1 MARTSLNSTGGRT
14 TPNTTPSRTTI
25 RSLGSD
31 ITDSDQESP
40 SQNAIL
46 RKDPDTM
53 TEASVAAAEK
63 LQVQFQASNS
73 QAPFHTFIAQST
85 RMLMDKRMKAMHG
98 RLKTHPELVM
108 DGKLKR
114 IADLTIDEFVK
125 TIRIIYGADTS
136 GQSTSALQQVLKV
149 FYGKTLT
156 HRNYLALEAASILA
170 CQISETYA
178 LTETV
183 QKDIVSQVLKQAR
196 SDHPLTHP
204 WYREAQGILNRILQ
218 RSTRDR
224 PISTLEDFTDA
235 LLEELCSN
243 QQVMT
248 QAVELGLFEHPK
260 ELFVDPNTKKKRA
273 LEPEPDTK
281 PSKRR
286 TMDSDSDASE
296 EPKRY
301 STCFAC
307 GREGHVKSRCNF
319 LAQDHPDINTERKP
333 WSESTNGIAWA
344 AKGKKFLPG
353 NMTLS
358 GEPFAF
364 DPKR

>member
-1 MARTSLNSTGGRT
+1 
-14 TPNTTPSRTTI
+14 
-25 RSLGSD
+25 
-31 ITDSDQESP
+31 
-40 SQNAIL
+40 
-46 RKDPDTM
+46 M

-85 RMLMDKRMKAMHG
+85 RMLMDKRTKAMHG

-149 FYGKTLT
+149 FYGKTLS
-156 HRNYLALEAASILA
+156 RDYLVIEAASMLA
-170 CQISETYA
+170 CQIAETYA
-178 LTETV
+178 LTETM
-183 QKDIVSQVLKQAR
+183 QKDIVSQVMKQAR

-218 RSTRDR
+218 RYTHDR

-248 QAVELGLFEHPK
+248 QAVEVGLFEHPK
-260 ELFVDPNTKKKRA
+260 ELFADPNKKKRA

-281 PSKRR
+281 PNTSP
-286 TMDSDSDASE
+286 DSD
-296 EPKRY
+296 
-301 STCFAC
+301 
-307 GREGHVKSRCNF
+307 
-319 LAQDHPDINTERKP
+319 
-333 WSESTNGIAWA
+333 
-344 AKGKKFLPG
+344 
-353 NMTLS
+353 
-358 GEPFAF
+358 
-364 DPKR
+364 